1 MLSFFLHACYNSIMI
16 KERWKQL
23 LCSKRFY
30 CVLAAVLAALAVTI
44 LSAVFAA
51 NPDFT
56 ENYIARGWYRG
67 ISQVISAF
75 FGLFPFSMAEVLIII
90 AIAGILAY
98 LVVCI
103 VRTVR
108 NKRRKAE
115 RPFKPLL
122 NFVTLALC
130 LASFLYSAFYALWA
144 WNFSRHTLE
153 ENLQYTVRESSE
165 EELAELCRELA
176 EHINRLRPLVEETE
190 AGVMRIADTKEDLAK
205 RAAVGY
211 KNLAATE
218 SDTIDYRALFGGTYC
233 QPQYLMTSTA
243 FCYMGITGIFIP
255 YTFEANV
262 NGRTPDCSL
271 PHTMLHEMAHQQGF
285 PREDEA
291 NFVAFLACRA
301 HDDVDFQYSGYYVAY
316 VYSINALYSHNADL
330 ALEIHATVDEGY
342 HRDSAASSAFW
353 DQFEGPVEEIATSVN
368 NSYLQANGQDDGVH
382 SYGRMVDWLLAER
395 RERLDKNN

>member
-1 MLSFFLHACYNSIMI
+1 MT
-16 KERWKQL
+16 WKQFLKSKQFYIILASL
-23 LCSKRFY
+23 L
-30 CVLAAVLAALAVTI
+30 LALVVTVM
-44 LSAVFAA
+44 SAVFAA
-51 NPDFT
+51 NSDFT
-56 ENYIARGWYRG
+56 EQCIARGWYRSV
-67 ISQVISAF
+67 SQALSWV
-75 FGLFPFSMAEVLIII
+75 FGLFPFSMAEVLIIC
-90 AIAGILAY
+90 GILAVLVY
-98 LVVCI
+98 LIVCI

-108 NKRRKAE
+108 QKRW
-115 RPFKPLL
+115 KPLL
-122 NFVTLALC
+122 NFLTMAVC
-130 LASFLYSAFYALWA
+130 LSSFLYSTFYALWA

-165 EELAELCRELA
+165 EELAALCRELA

-211 KNLAATE
+211 QNLAAIQ
-218 SDTIDYRALFGGTYC
+218 SDTIDYGALFGGTYC

-271 PHTMLHEMAHQQGF
+271 PHTMMHEMAHQQGF

-291 NFVAFLACRA
+291 NFIAFLACRA

-316 VYSINALYSHNADL
+316 IYSINALYSHNADL
-330 ALEIHATVDEGY
+330 AMEIHATVDAGY

-353 DQFEGPVEEIATSVN
+353 KQFEGPIEEISTSVN
-368 NSYLQANGQDDGVH
+368 NSYLQANGQEDGVH

-395 RERLDKNN
+395 RTRVD

>member
-1 MLSFFLHACYNSIMI
+1 MIPFFPRACYNSNM
-16 KERWKQL
+16 KNMNWKQFFK
-23 LCSKRFY
+23 SKRFY
-30 CVLAAVLAALAVTI
+30 VLLAAGLLALGVTV
-44 LSAVFAA
+44 LSAIFAA

-56 ENYIARGWYRG
+56 ENYIARGWYRI
-67 ISQVISAF
+67 ISQPLSAF
-75 FGLFPFSMAEVLIII
+75 FGLFPFSMAEVLII
-90 AIAGILAY
+90 AAILAVLVY
-98 LVVCI
+98 LIVCI
-103 VRTVR
+103 ARAV
-108 NKRRKAE
+108 RRKNW
-115 RPFKPLL
+115 RPLL
-122 NFVTLALC
+122 NFLTLALC
-130 LASFLYSAFYALWA
+130 LASVLYSGFYALWA

-165 EELAELCRELA
+165 EELADLCRELA

-190 AGVMRIADTKEDLAK
+190 AGVMRIADTKENLAK
-205 RAAVGY
+205 RAAAGY
-211 KNLAATE
+211 ENLAATQ
-218 SDTIDYRALFGGTYC
+218 SDTIDYKALFGGTYC

-271 PHTMLHEMAHQQGF
+271 PHTMMHEMAHQQGF

-301 HDDVDFQYSGYYVAY
+301 HDDVVFQYSGYYVAY
-316 VYSINALYSHNADL
+316 IYSINALYSHNADL
-330 ALEIHATVDEGY
+330 AMEIHATVDGGY
-342 HRDSAASSAFW
+342 HRDSAASNAFW

-395 RERLDKNN
+395 RTRLEENK